1 MTPLQQDIYN
11 LFMEFDEFCNEN
23 ELQYFMTYGTL
34 LGAVRHHGFIPWD
47 DDIDLAM
54 DSTNFDRLRQLA
66 AEGRLPKT
74 LRFEDTHY
82 NKGCSVP
89 KIRRVGSELKEKN
102 GGTGLFLD
110 IFPFRRY
117 TDDEK
122 KWMLIAR
129 SGLQFR
135 GRRKY
140 IKNPVIKFLFRLVAV
155 WPHLFYI
162 FVRFVM
168 KLRKENYKN
177 GTYLAHTPSTTPKF
191 FFPIGVVFPL
201 SRTNFE
207 NGNFLVPGDS
217 RKFLDIVYGSDWETP
232 KQWTDADHFI
242 NSTQK

>member
-1 MTPLQQDIYN
+1 
-11 LFMEFDEFCNEN
+11 
-23 ELQYFMTYGTL
+23 
-34 LGAVRHHGFIPWD
+34 
-47 DDIDLAM
+47 
-54 DSTNFDRLRQLA
+54 
-66 AEGRLPKT
+66 
-74 LRFEDTHY
+74 
-82 NKGCSVP
+82 
-89 KIRRVGSELKEKN
+89 
-102 GGTGLFLD
+102 
-110 IFPFRRY
+110 
-117 TDDEK
+117 
-122 KWMLIAR
+122 MLIAR